1 MLPND
6 PNHDKRRRGRLFTPL
21 SEVIVEDEWFLVTM
35 LEDMVVELGHIV
47 VGVASKLKDGLVM
60 AEQGEF
66 DFAILDVSLNGE
78 MSHPI
83 ADVLDARGLPY
94 AFATGYGASGVNGAR
109 RQAAT
114 LTKPFSIEDLRRVLP
129 RA

>member
-1 MLPND
+1 
-6 PNHDKRRRGRLFTPL
+6 
-21 SEVIVEDEWFLVTM
+21 M

-94 AFATGYGASGVNGAR
+94 AFATGYGASGVKGAR
-109 RQAAT
+109 RQAMT
-114 LTKPFSIEDLRRVLP
+114 LTKPFGIEDLRRVLP

>member
-1 MLPND
+1 MTKEDTDACSRPSR
-6 PNHDKRRRGRLFTPL
+6 KRVF
-21 SEVIVEDEWFLVTM
+21 IVEDEWFLATM

-47 VGVASKLKDGLVM
+47 VGVASKLGDGLVM

-94 AFATGYGASGVNGAR
+94 AFATGYGASGVKGAR
-109 RQAAT
+109 RQATT

-129 RA
+129 QA

>member
-1 MLPND
+1 MTKED
-6 PNHDKRRRGRLFTPL
+6 TDACSRSSQKRVF
-21 SEVIVEDEWFLVTM
+21 IVEDEWFLATM

-94 AFATGYGASGVNGAR
+94 AFATGYGASGVKGAR
-109 RQAAT
+109 RQATT

-129 RA
+129 QA

>member
-1 MLPND
+1 MTKEDTDACSRPSR
-6 PNHDKRRRGRLFTPL
+6 KRVF
-21 SEVIVEDEWFLVTM
+21 IVEDEWFLATM

-47 VGVASKLKDGLVM
+47 VGVASKLGDGLVM

-94 AFATGYGASGVNGAR
+94 AFATGYGASGVKGAR
-109 RQAAT
+109 RQAMT
-114 LTKPFSIEDLRRVLP
+114 LTKPFGIEDLRRVLP

>member
-1 MLPND
+1 MTKEDAGGCSRSSQN
-6 PNHDKRRRGRLFTPL
+6 RVF
-21 SEVIVEDEWFLVTM
+21 IVEDEWFLATM

-114 LTKPFSIEDLRRVLP
+114 LTKPFGIEDLRRVLP
-129 RA
+129 QA

>member
-1 MLPND
+1 MTKEDTDACSRPSR
-6 PNHDKRRRGRLFTPL
+6 KRVF
-21 SEVIVEDEWFLVTM
+21 IVEDEWFLATM

-47 VGVASKLKDGLVM
+47 VGVASKLGDGLVM

-109 RQAAT
+109 REAPT

-129 RA
+129 QA

>member
-1 MLPND
+1 MTKEDADGWSRPSR
-6 PNHDKRRRGRLFTPL
+6 KRVF
-21 SEVIVEDEWFLVTM
+21 IVEDEWFLATM

-114 LTKPFSIEDLRRVLP
+114 LTKPFGIEDLRRVLP

>member
-1 MLPND
+1 MTKEDADGCSRPSQ
-6 PNHDKRRRGRLFTPL
+6 KRVF
-21 SEVIVEDEWFLVTM
+21 IVEDEWFLATM
-35 LEDMVVELGHIV
+35 LEDMVVELGHIA

-60 AEQGEF
+60 AEQGQF

-94 AFATGYGASGVNGAR
+94 AFATGYGASGVKGAR
-109 RQAAT
+109 RQATT

-129 RA
+129 QA